1 MSGILCAPIGGRGP
15 VSYLGSAVV
24 TVGYHAPVNAYGF
37 ISTLGGSIL
46 PQTWASSGLPVRF
59 LYYSFSPDFVL
70 FEVRGVAPN
79 SGWTTLTIGSES
91 YQRVDASY
99 SVGANTTWNWSTG
112 STNPFGTTV
121 GATRAITW
129 S

>member
-1 MSGILCAPIGGRGP
+1 MGGIISAPIGGRVP

-24 TVGYHAPVNAYGF
+24 TVGEYISTLYGF
-37 ISTLGGSIL
+37 IGILGGSIL
-46 PQTWASSGLPVRF
+46 PQTWASSGLPVYR
-59 LYYSFSPDFVL
+59 LYFSLSSDFVK
-70 FEVRGVAPN
+70 FEVSGVAPN

-91 YQRVDASY
+91 YLRTAASY
-99 SVGANTTWNWSTG
+99 SVGSTTVWQWNTVPP
-112 STNPFGTTV
+112 NPFGTTV